1 MLTHNS
7 HSFLCSQSSVMVQIF
22 GTDMRPHF
30 RAYSSCT
37 LRPCCHSPRIQVR
50 CIGSRHCET
59 SGTWILPLTRSTV
72 CTGGWTRIHQSRP
85 PCTCFLKRDR
95 AKISARGL
103 ENGPTCKDSA
113 FNGEKTLTFAVKC
126 GFVSGVSRVRSFV
139 GSLSTTEHL

>member
-30 RAYSSCT
+30 RADSSCT

-95 AKISARGL
+95 AKKKSQGFRKWSNIQGFR
-103 ENGPTCKDSA
+103 
-113 FNGEKTLTFAVKC
+113 FNREKTLTFAIKC
-126 GFVSGVSRVRSFV
+126 GFVSG
-139 GSLSTTEHL
+139 

>member
-7 HSFLCSQSSVMVQIF
+7 HSFLCSQSSVVVQIF

-30 RAYSSCT
+30 RADSSCT

-59 SGTWILPLTRSTV
+59 SGTWILPSTRSTV

-95 AKISARGL
+95 AKNKSQGFRKWSNMQGFR
-103 ENGPTCKDSA
+103 
-113 FNGEKTLTFAVKC
+113 FNREKTLIFAIK
-126 GFVSGVSRVRSFV
+126 SGLMS
-139 GSLSTTEHL
+139 G